1 MNKNSAENTFSRSDL
16 ACERTGTVAL
26 SEESRSGTRTE
37 EGFTVAETVIEG
49 DERYPSGKYVTVNIG
64 KIWLESDDR
73 LQACVKVL
81 ARELEAFAR
90 EYTKDVPSEDRCIM
104 IAGLGNRFIT
114 ADSLGPL
121 TVDKLT
127 VTKHMMGDGGIFDS
141 MGCSRLCAVQ
151 PGVLGQTGI
160 EAAEII
166 RGAAAAAK
174 PHVIIAIDALAA
186 RSTKRLASTVQIS
199 DGGIRP
205 GSGIGNKRVAI
216 NRDTVGY
223 PVIAV
228 GIPTV
233 VDSSTLVWD
242 ALEQANIDDISPEL
256 HKVLENGRSF
266 FVSPKDSDIISDELS
281 SLLADTVSTLAGL

>member
-1 MNKNSAENTFSRSDL
+1 MSKNSTENTFSRSDL
-16 ACERTGTVAL
+16 ACERIGGTTPTEDSRTL
-26 SEESRSGTRTE
+26 TRYEEDFPVT
-37 EGFTVAETVIEG
+37 ETVIEG
-49 DERYPSGKYVTVNIG
+49 DDRYPSGRYVTVTVG
-64 KIWLESDDR
+64 KIWLESDER
-73 LQACVKVL
+73 MESCIRVL
-81 ARELEAFAR
+81 ARELQAFV
-90 EYTKDVPSEDRCIM
+90 EEHTKGTPPSERCIM

-127 VTKHMMGDGGIFDS
+127 VTKHVMGHGGIFDA

-166 RGAAAAAK
+166 KGAAAAAK

-186 RSTKRLASTVQIS
+186 RSTERLASTVQIS

-216 NRDTVGY
+216 NRETVGY

-242 ALEQANIDDISPEL
+242 ALEQAEIEDISPEL
-256 HKVLENGRSF
+256 RHVLENGRSF

-281 SLLADTVSTLAGL
+281 TLLANTVSTLAGL